1 MHYSDPSFGWMTMVG
16 WRLYELG
23 KADAASGLI
32 AKTDMALGMSMGKGS
47 LAALSRETG
56 RTD

>member
-1 MHYSDPSFGWMTMVG
+1 MHYSDPSFGWMTMGG
-16 WRLYELG
+16 WGLHELG

-32 AKTDMALGMSMGKGS
+32 AKTEMALGMPMGKGS
-47 LAALSRETG
+47 LAVLSRETG